1 MPRRTCEG
9 KIDRTKI
16 AVRNDRSAPKP
27 LAITTTM
34 DYASLS
40 SSSSSSSFL
49 RRAKGAP
56 TVRLQPDV
64 AMSADG
70 ARHKDGDIISPIVGA

>member
-1 MPRRTCEG
+1 
-9 KIDRTKI
+9 
-16 AVRNDRSAPKP
+16 VRSLSSETAR
-27 LAITTTM
+27 

-40 SSSSSSSFL
+40 SSSSSLL

-64 AMSADG
+64 VMSADG

>member
-1 MPRRTCEG
+1 
-9 KIDRTKI
+9 
-16 AVRNDRSAPKP
+16 
-27 LAITTTM
+27 M
-34 DYASLS
+34 DYASLSSS

-70 ARHKDGDIISPIVGA
+70 ARHKDGDIISPIAGA